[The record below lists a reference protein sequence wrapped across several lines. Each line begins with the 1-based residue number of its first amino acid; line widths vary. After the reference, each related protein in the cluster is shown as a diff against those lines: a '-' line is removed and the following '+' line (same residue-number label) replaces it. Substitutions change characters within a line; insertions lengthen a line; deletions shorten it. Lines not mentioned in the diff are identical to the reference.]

1 VTLFSPSSECS
12 WLRFPFPDVQMVLDG
27 LVKHIFSPVTI
38 SATQTC
44 FACFMRFVRDEI
56 NREAS
61 NWLDANV
68 ELCQR

>member
-1 VTLFSPSSECS
+1 VTLFPPSSECS
-12 WLRFPFPDVQMVLDG
+12 WLRFPFPDVHTVLDG
-27 LVKHIFSPVTI
+27 LVKHIISPVNI
-38 SATQTC
+38 SARQMC

-56 NREAS
+56 NRKAS